1 MRKLISVLLCG
12 AFATAFSLSAAA
24 GGPGGGAS
32 GGHGA
37 SAPSGPPAGSQAGD
51 NSNGRFAQDR
61 DKGLD
66 RAEDRMSEQGL
77 KHEKATDTDAQKK
90 RRKPA
95 PGESSA
101 GSTK

>member
-24 GGPGGGAS
+24 GGPGGGAP
-32 GGHGA
+32 GGRGA
-37 SAPSGPPAGSQAGD
+37 SAPGGPPAGSQALQ
-51 NSNGRFAQDR
+51 NSNGRFAKDR

-66 RAEDRMSEQGL
+66 RAEDRMSAQGL
-77 KHEKATDTDAQKK
+77 KHQKATDAQKK
-90 RRKPA
+90 RRKPG
-95 PGESSA
+95 PEESSA